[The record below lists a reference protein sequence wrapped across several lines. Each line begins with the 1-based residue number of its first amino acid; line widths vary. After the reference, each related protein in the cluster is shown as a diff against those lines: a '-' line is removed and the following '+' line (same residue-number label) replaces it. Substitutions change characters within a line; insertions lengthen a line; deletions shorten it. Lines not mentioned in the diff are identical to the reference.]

1 MPNPLNPIKEAL
13 RDQQVIIGAAVTMD
27 SLLTVEALAALE
39 FDFLFFDLEH
49 GAFGIEQLHHM
60 VALLRGRRTVAIAR
74 VAGDDP
80 WQIKRVLDTGVK
92 GIVIPFVNTGKE
104 AREVIARS
112 KYPPEGARGLGCMLA
127 ASRWGISSPEYVAAA
142 NQEILVIVQVET
154 AQSVENIDEIVS
166 TPGVDVVFVGPGDL
180 SADLGV
186 PFETAHSLVN
196 QSIETVVVSAAKRG
210 ISLGTVAKIG
220 SDISQRIR
228 QGFTMLVVSG
238 DLSGLTQS
246 AREALRVARGA
257 VEEAKITLAPD
268 RVR

>member
-1 MPNPLNPIKEAL
+1 
-13 RDQQVIIGAAVTMD
+13 
-27 SLLTVEALAALE
+27 
-39 FDFLFFDLEH
+39 
-49 GAFGIEQLHHM
+49 
-60 VALLRGRRTVAIAR
+60 
-74 VAGDDP
+74 
-80 WQIKRVLDTGVK
+80 
-92 GIVIPFVNTGKE
+92 
-104 AREVIARS
+104 
-112 KYPPEGARGLGCMLA
+112 MLA

-186 PFETAHSLVN
+186 PFETAHSLVS